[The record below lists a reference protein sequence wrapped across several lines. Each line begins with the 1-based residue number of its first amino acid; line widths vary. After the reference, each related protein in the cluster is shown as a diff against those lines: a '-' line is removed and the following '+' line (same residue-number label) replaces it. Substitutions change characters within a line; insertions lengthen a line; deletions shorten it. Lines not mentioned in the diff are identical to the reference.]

1 MDNEFAERFAM
12 LRQGRGLTQQRLAD
26 KLGVT
31 AQAVSKYETGQSLPD
46 VQMLKSLAT
55 IFGCTIDYLL
65 GYELAGED
73 RLNMRA
79 RERDDEIS
87 RALQKESLTL
97 GVGAGALVEMLREES
112 KSQYEKIH
120 QLRVRLAQN
129 YGILVPVIG

>member
-55 IFGCTIDYLL
+55 IFGCTTDYLL
-65 GYELAGED
+65 GYELARED
-73 RLNMRA
+73 RLDMRA

-97 GVGAGALVEMLREES
+97 SVGAGALV
-112 KSQYEKIH
+112 
-120 QLRVRLAQN
+120 
-129 YGILVPVIG
+129 